1 MGSSTA
7 HWLARKTNGQLKV
20 VAKDAENN
28 GSLYPLQDLNLIS
41 CLHYAVRGFLKISG
55 QFLCIIMGTI
65 ELNLF
70 QPKRNFCDLS

>member
-20 VAKDAENN
+20 GATEAENN
-28 GSLYPLQDLNLIS
+28 GSLYPLQDLKFHAYM
-41 CLHYAVRGFLKISG
+41 HYAVRGFMKISG
-55 QFLCIIMGTI
+55 QFLCIILGTI

-70 QPKRNFCDLS
+70 RPKRNFCDLS